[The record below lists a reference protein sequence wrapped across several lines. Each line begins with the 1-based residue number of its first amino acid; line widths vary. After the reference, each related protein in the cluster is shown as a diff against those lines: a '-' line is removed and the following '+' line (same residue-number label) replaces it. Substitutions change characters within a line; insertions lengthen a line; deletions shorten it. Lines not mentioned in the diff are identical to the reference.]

1 MNKVIYKI
9 CNKKIYYVKYNIM
22 LLDNTYISMYMLQR
36 CIYEKNYNFY
46 NWIYDMYKFVWML
59 KTKY

>member
-46 NWIYDMYKFVWML
+46 NWIYDMHKFVWMF
-59 KTKY
+59 

>member
-1 MNKVIYKI
+1 
-9 CNKKIYYVKYNIM
+9 M